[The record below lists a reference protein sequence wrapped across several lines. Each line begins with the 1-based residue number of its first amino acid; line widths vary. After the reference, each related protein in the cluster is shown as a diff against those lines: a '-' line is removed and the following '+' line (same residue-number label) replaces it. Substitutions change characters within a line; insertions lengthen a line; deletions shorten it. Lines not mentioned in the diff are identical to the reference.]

1 MCRERRST
9 KHRRTKKN
17 GEHIMANISRRNFM
31 KVAAGAAGIAGLG
44 LLNGCSK
51 TEAPASSAAASAAG
65 SAAEGTTTPAAAAPA
80 TDKLYTASINPQ
92 LDESEFRSNTKELT
106 TLFSPLT
113 IGSMEISNRMV
124 KSAAGSATYLAGL
137 TDELLTYYVNLAKGG
152 VALIYVETIAALEV
166 PEGGSYDADTLAF
179 GQKLVDECHKYG
191 AKMGYQMSGF
201 GMGENDMTIDDIHAK
216 QTHFVEVA
224 KGLQQ
229 MGFDCVELNCAGF
242 NMPAHFLSRFHN
254 TRTDEY
260 GIGSIENRA
269 RFITEIIEGVKKECG
284 PDFNMQ
290 ILINCI
296 EENDNISNN
305 PTMMTLDSAVTTP
318 HTLAMTMEEGIAAAK
333 LFEQAGCD
341 SMHLRL
347 GPLGHHVAQF
357 GADLYFILNGIEG
370 ETREYNGTDY
380 TYYGTSDC
388 VVTENDDGTVT
399 YDIKLRD
406 DLKFSDGEPVTI
418 DDVIFSMYVFLDPTY
433 DGSVTMYSTPIVG
446 LEEYRNS
453 MSTLSK
459 LIAEAGEDNTDYTN
473 FTEEQQKAFW
483 DAVNDGG
490 VKFAQEIV
498 DNMMANGATDV
509 ASAAAGWGFDGLAA
523 DATAKDFF
531 LAIGD
536 NSTPRRAVNLSV
548 NGSQRAD
555 SNAGVHVAAKAQIA
569 NAAAPGI
576 ASLRFQFV
584 DNFHSPYFRSPGY

>member
-65 SAAEGTTTPAAAAPA
+65 SAAEVTTTPAAAAPA

-216 QTHFVEVA
+216 QAHFVEVA

-260 GIGSIENRA
+260 GIGSIENRDH
-269 RFITEIIEGVKKECG
+269 RGCEKGVRPG
-284 PDFNMQ
+284 LQHADPDQ
-290 ILINCI
+290 LHRR
-296 EENDNISNN
+296 ERQPLQQPHHNDAGFRRHH
-305 PTMMTLDSAVTTP
+305 PAHPGHDHGRRHCRRQAVR
-318 HTLAMTMEEGIAAAK
+318 
-333 LFEQAGCD
+333 AGR
-341 SMHLRL
+341 LRL
-347 GPLGHHVAQF
+347 HAPASGTPGPPRCPVRCRPVLHPERHRGLHRFRHPVRLRQELAGH
-357 GADLYFILNGIEG
+357 AD
-370 ETREYNGTDY
+370 RQHQR
-380 TYYGTSDC
+380 
-388 VVTENDDGTVT
+388 
-399 YDIKLRD
+399 LRHRP
-406 DLKFSDGEPVTI
+406 E
-418 DDVIFSMYVFLDPTY
+418 
-433 DGSVTMYSTPIVG
+433 
-446 LEEYRNS
+446 RC
-453 MSTLSK
+453 
-459 LIAEAGEDNTDYTN
+459 
-473 FTEEQQKAFW
+473 
-483 DAVNDGG
+483 
-490 VKFAQEIV
+490 
-498 DNMMANGATDV
+498 
-509 ASAAAGWGFDGLAA
+509 
-523 DATAKDFF
+523 
-531 LAIGD
+531 
-536 NSTPRRAVNLSV
+536 RRV
-548 NGSQRAD
+548 
-555 SNAGVHVAAKAQIA
+555 
-569 NAAAPGI
+569 
-576 ASLRFQFV
+576 
-584 DNFHSPYFRSPGY
+584 